1 MFCVISQ
8 GTNPVKLPR
17 LLIPQ
22 FLFSWFLAA
31 ACPGLFGLPH
41 AVAQSPSTEDT
52 PATLTD
58 TTGIRLQL
66 ITAGSVKLGSP
77 QSAAVSQPEE
87 QPQHEVAIA
96 HDFYIGVTEITQ
108 KQWYTVMGTRPW
120 RTSWNTPRLYVTEGD
135 NYPATWITWPEARAF
150 CDRLSKT
157 ETVAYRLP
165 TEAEW
170 EHACRNGSAAAWS
183 FGDDATVA
191 AGNGW
196 FRENT
201 VTDMYS
207 LRPREVGGKAANSA
221 GLLDMHGN
229 VAEWCLDRFQT
240 YPLESTSQLP
250 TTLGVLRGG
259 SWFVSH
265 DHSRS
270 ATRDRLRIRRRL
282 GSAGLRVVRELP
294 GKEAPAAPPANPAA
308 EATAPSPTPV
318 AEPAPSAGSQAAPNA
333 PPVNSPH
340 SNASQPQSS
349 ATPPSARIMTPNCC
363 TPVPMDTQHCV
374 PAGPFL
380 RGPRCRIPL
389 IPVLW

>member
-1 MFCVISQ
+1 MK
-8 GTNPVKLPR
+8 PPR
-17 LLIPQ
+17 LLIPK
-22 FLFSWFLAA
+22 LLLSCLLPA
-31 ACPGLFGLPH
+31 ACLGFFGLPH
-41 AVAQSPSTEDT
+41 AAAQSPPTGDT

-66 ITAGSVKLGSP
+66 IAAGSVTLGSA
-77 QSAAVSQPEE
+77 QSATFSQPEE
-87 QPQHEVAIA
+87 QPQHEVRID
-96 HDFYIGVTEITQ
+96 HGYYIGVTEITQ
-108 KQWYTVMGTRPW
+108 KQWYIVMGTRPW

-150 CDRLSKT
+150 CERLSQT
-157 ETVAYRLP
+157 EAAVYRLP

-170 EHACRNGSAAAWS
+170 EHACRNGSATAWS
-183 FGDDATVA
+183 FGDDASVA
-191 AGNGW
+191 ADNGW
-196 FRENT
+196 FRQNT

-221 GLLDMHGN
+221 GLVDMHGN
-229 VAEWCLDRFQT
+229 VAEWCVDRFKN
-240 YPLESTSQLP
+240 YPLENTSEPP

-265 DHSRS
+265 TQGRS

-294 GKEAPAAPPANPAA
+294 GKREFPGTEASPALPSNPPAAPAAPTPA
-308 EATAPSPTPV
+308 PV
-318 AEPAPSAGSQAAPNA
+318 AVPAPVSSGA
-333 PPVNSPH
+333 
-340 SNASQPQSS
+340 SN
-349 ATPPSARIMTPNCC
+349 PPSGDASSVINDQSHPASVIPGGYILSPGCC
-363 TPVPMDTQHCV
+363 TPVPADTQHCV